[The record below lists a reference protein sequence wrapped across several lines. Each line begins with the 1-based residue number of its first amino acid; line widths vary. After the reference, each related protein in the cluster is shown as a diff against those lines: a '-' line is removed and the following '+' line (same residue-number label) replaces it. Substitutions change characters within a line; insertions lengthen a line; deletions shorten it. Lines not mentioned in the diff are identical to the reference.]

1 MLRHLMRHETVTLK
15 ATVLKI
21 NNLEI
26 EETKKPI

>member
-1 MLRHLMRHETVTLK
+1 MRHETVTLK

-26 EETKKPI
+26 EETKNRSERYFF